1 MPVDSQQCSRLDTV
15 VKARFYYIKNVSYL
29 CSACIFHFLRTHGSV
44 KKAFLFTHVF
54 LLAYIRHMCK
64 YFLVL
69 ASVGNV
75 TICWRSDQT
84 SNFIHCPTNEKCY
97 SLENIHFFLLLK
109 LLTCSCSH
117 VRWQPHDNWPKWQR
131 LFTTAT
137 MTTPYFM
144 SVQALNKNQ
153 WKHTNAIPNF
163 ISKVHF
169 LVFGFKVVQCH
180 VFKPVKHVDVI
191 TMLARVT
198 FGSK

>member
-1 MPVDSQQCSRLDTV
+1 MPVDIQQCSRLDTV

-84 SNFIHCPTNEKCY
+84 SNFIHYPTNEKCY
-97 SLENIHFFLLLK
+97 SLENIHFFYFWSCWLVRVHMLGGSLMTIDPSDKGYSQRQQWQHHISCQFK
-109 LLTCSCSH
+109 LWTKT
-117 VRWQPHDNWPKWQR
+117 NE
-131 LFTTAT
+131 T
-137 MTTPYFM
+137 
-144 SVQALNKNQ
+144 
-153 WKHTNAIPNF
+153 HTNAIPNF